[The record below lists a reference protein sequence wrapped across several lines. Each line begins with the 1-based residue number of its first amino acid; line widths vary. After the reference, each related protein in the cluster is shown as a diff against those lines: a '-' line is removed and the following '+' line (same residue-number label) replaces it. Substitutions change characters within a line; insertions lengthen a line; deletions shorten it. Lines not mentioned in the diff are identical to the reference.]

1 MKKIILVA
9 ATLVSCTKAKEAEP
23 PVTQDSVEIVDVNAA
38 AEVTATAADAT
49 ETAADVTK
57 TSED

>member
-9 ATLVSCTKAKEAEP
+9 ATLISCTKAKEVEP

-38 AEVTATAADAT
+38 AEVTATAAD
-49 ETAADVTK
+49 VTK